1 MQKIV
6 IIGTSPIV
14 SFHIKALRE
23 AGLEPVAIASSNLS
37 STNIENFA
45 IENKISKFFSNWKKM
60 LSEQEYDG
68 ILIASKIEHTIKILE
83 ESIKYNI
90 PILVEK
96 PVSFDS
102 ESLEKILRVAHN
114 KIMVGYNRR
123 YYRTVKH
130 VRKNVNGK
138 KEFTLS
144 LMIAP
149 ETPTIRNFFDNTSHC
164 IDMLRFI
171 FGEIHLEFV
180 KKIVFEDQVRGV
192 VATFSTE
199 QNDTIQFIGNWG
211 TSDNFSLS
219 TYIGKKK
226 LELKPFEELKIFE
239 GMDVIEPTE
248 ESPIRKY
255 IPKKLETIKLET
267 IDGKIKPGFYQ
278 QAIEFAK
285 MIETGTKSQ
294 NVPSLMDAKK
304 TIEICENLIGK
315 YTK

>member
-68 ILIASKIEHTIKILE
+68 ILIASKIEYTIKILE

>member
-1 MQKIV
+1 MKKIAIV
-6 IIGTSPIV
+6 GISPIV

-23 AGLEPVAIASSNLS
+23 AGLEPVAIASSNLN
-37 STNIENFA
+37 STNIKKFA
-45 IENKISKFFSNWKKM
+45 TENKILKNFPNWKKM
-60 LSEQEYDG
+60 LDAQEYDG
-68 ILIASKIEHTIKILE
+68 ILIASKIEYTMEILE
-83 ESIKYNI
+83 GCVKYNI

-123 YYRTVKH
+123 YYRTVKY
-130 VRKNVNGK
+130 VRNNIDRKQ
-138 KEFTLS
+138 ESILS

-149 ETPTIRNFFDNTSHC
+149 ESRSIRNFFDNTSHC
-164 IDMLRFI
+164 IDMLRYV
-171 FGEIHLEFV
+171 FGEITLEFV

-192 VATFSTE
+192 VAIFSTE
-199 QNDTIQFIGNWG
+199 QNDTIQFMGNWG

-226 LELKPFEELKIFE
+226 LELKPFESLKIFE
-239 GMDVIEPTE
+239 GMNVIEPTE

-255 IPKKLETIKLET
+255 IPKIVETIELEN

-278 QAIEFAK
+278 QAKEFAD
-285 MIETGTKSQ
+285 MINIGLKSE
-294 NVPSLMDAKK
+294 NTASLIDAKK
-304 TIEICENLIGK
+304 TIKICEKLIGK
-315 YTK
+315 YTR

>member
-1 MQKIV
+1 VKI
-6 IIGTSPIV
+6 IAKNS
-14 SFHIKALRE
+14 HLRE

-37 STNIENFA
+37 STNLENFA

>member
-1 MQKIV
+1 LKKIAIV
-6 IIGTSPIV
+6 GISPIV

-23 AGLEPVAIASSNLS
+23 AGLEPVAIASSNLN
-37 STNIENFA
+37 STNIKKFA
-45 IENKISKFFSNWKKM
+45 TENKILKNFPNWKKM
-60 LSEQEYDG
+60 LDAQEYDG
-68 ILIASKIEHTIKILE
+68 ILIASKIEYTMEILE
-83 ESIKYNI
+83 GCVKYNI

-123 YYRTVKH
+123 YYRTVKY
-130 VRKNVNGK
+130 VRNNIDRKQ
-138 KEFTLS
+138 ESILS

-149 ETPTIRNFFDNTSHC
+149 ESRSIRNFFDNTSHC
-164 IDMLRFI
+164 IDMLRYV
-171 FGEIHLEFV
+171 FGEITLEFV

-192 VATFSTE
+192 VAIFSTE
-199 QNDTIQFIGNWG
+199 QNDTIQFMGNWG

-226 LELKPFEELKIFE
+226 LELKPFESLKIFE
-239 GMDVIEPTE
+239 GMNVIEPTE

-255 IPKKLETIKLET
+255 IPKIVETIELET
-267 IDGKIKPGFYQ
+267 IDEKIKPGFYQ
-278 QAIEFAK
+278 QAKEFAE
-285 MIETGTKSQ
+285 MINTGSKSE
-294 NVPSLMDAKK
+294 NAASLIDAKK

-315 YTK
+315 YIK

>member
-1 MQKIV
+1 LKNIV

-14 SFHIKALRE
+14 SFHIRALRE
-23 AGLEPVAIASSNLS
+23 AGLTPIAIASSNLNS
-37 STNIENFA
+37 KNAENFA
-45 IENKISKFFSNWKKM
+45 TKNKIPIFFPNWKKM
-60 LSEQEYDG
+60 LDEQEYDG
-68 ILIASKIEHTIKILE
+68 ILIATKIEYTIEILE

-96 PVSFDS
+96 PVAFDS
-102 ESLEKILRVAHN
+102 KSLEKILQFAHD

-123 YYRTVKH
+123 YYKTIKH
-130 VRKNVNGK
+130 VKKNVDTK
-138 KEFTLS
+138 KEITQS
-144 LMIAP
+144 SMIAP

-164 IDMLRFI
+164 IDMLYFI

-180 KKIVFEDQVRGV
+180 KKIIFEDQIKGI
-192 VATFSTE
+192 VAIFSTK
-199 QNDTIQFIGNWG
+199 QNNIIQFTGNWG
-211 TSDNFSLS
+211 TSENFSLS

-255 IPKKLETIKLET
+255 IPKKLETIKLEN

-304 TIEICENLIGK
+304 TIEICESLIGK
-315 YTK
+315 YNK